1 MKRTKT
7 IRRICKFIKEGCY
20 WTTISY
26 IYLYPPSHVLHS
38 LQSAIRIRNRKNYP
52 HWHGLRIWTPVAHH
66 RNATSLPQV
75 KMKSASILVLLVVAL
90 KCVAAFRPAH
100 TEVFSVKIAHK
111 QVQKGHK
118 WVSAMLIGSLLSFG
132 FMDNAFAADAKAP
145 LLVYKS
151 GKSPTGPN
159 KNDPKQGTKKEPS
172 FLRCVSNCKSDC
184 QKPGEGLAK
193 NDCVADCQDQCC
205 SSYEQ
210 CSFKIK
216 SSAGNSI

>member
-1 MKRTKT
+1 MR
-7 IRRICKFIKEGCY
+7 
-20 WTTISY
+20 TISAVLL
-26 IYLYPPSHVLHS
+26 IAIVLHS
-38 LQSAIRIRNRKNYP
+38 
-52 HWHGLRIWTPVAHH
+52 
-66 RNATSLPQV
+66 
-75 KMKSASILVLLVVAL
+75 VVAFGPL
-90 KCVAAFRPAH
+90 YNRNLSPKTSQTH
-100 TEVFSVKIAHK
+100 L
-111 QVQKGHK
+111 QKASK
-118 WVSAMLIGSLLSFG
+118 WASAVIVTSLLSFG
-132 FMDNAFAADAKAP
+132 LMDTAIAADSKQP

-159 KNDPKQGTKKEPS
+159 KNDPKLGSKKEPS

>member
-1 MKRTKT
+1 M
-7 IRRICKFIKEGCY
+7 RI
-20 WTTISY
+20 
-26 IYLYPPSHVLHS
+26 
-38 LQSAIRIRNRKNYP
+38 
-52 HWHGLRIWTPVAHH
+52 VA
-66 RNATSLPQV
+66 A
-75 KMKSASILVLLVVAL
+75 VLLVMIAL
-90 KCVAAFRPAH
+90 NGAIAFGPAH
-100 TEVFSVKIAHK
+100 SKIISIK
-111 QVQKGHK
+111 SDQQQLQKGKK
-118 WVSAMLIGSLLSFG
+118 WVSAILLTSLISFG
-132 FMDNAFAADAKAP
+132 LLDNACAADSKVP

-151 GKSPTGPN
+151 GKSPSGPN
-159 KNDPKQGTKKEPS
+159 KNDPKLGTKKEPS